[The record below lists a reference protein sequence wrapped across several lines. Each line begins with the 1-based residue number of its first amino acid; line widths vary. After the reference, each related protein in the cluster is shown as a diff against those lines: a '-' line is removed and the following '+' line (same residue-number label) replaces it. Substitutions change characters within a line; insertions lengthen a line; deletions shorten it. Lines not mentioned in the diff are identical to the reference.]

1 MMPLIRYRTRDLT
14 RILPGDCPCGRTHIR
29 MHKPMGRSDDMMVV
43 KGVNVW
49 PSQIEA
55 VLLKQGYQANYQIL
69 VDRIGNND
77 TIEVQVEMTPEMK
90 QEDVAIAAREKKIVH
105 GLKNM
110 LGIKVDVSILE
121 PKTITRSEGKAVRV
135 VDKRNLYNK

>member
-1 MMPLIRYRTRDLT
+1 ML
-14 RILPGDCPCGRTHIR
+14 
-29 MHKPMGRSDDMMVV
+29 SDEKEMFL
-43 KGVNVW
+43 W
-49 PSQIEA
+49 TYP
-55 VLLKQGYQANYQIL
+55 YPIL

>member
-1 MMPLIRYRTRDLT
+1 
-14 RILPGDCPCGRTHIR
+14 
-29 MHKPMGRSDDMMVV
+29 
-43 KGVNVW
+43 
-49 PSQIEA
+49 
-55 VLLKQGYQANYQIL
+55 
-69 VDRIGNND
+69 
-77 TIEVQVEMTPEMK
+77 MTPEMK

-110 LGIKVDVSILE
+110 LGSKVDVSILA

>member
-1 MMPLIRYRTRDLT
+1 ML
-14 RILPGDCPCGRTHIR
+14 
-29 MHKPMGRSDDMMVV
+29 
-43 KGVNVW
+43 W

-135 VDKRNLYNK
+135 VDKRNIINNLRKKNKKYPIVAVILAAIGYFLFSIILQLV

>member
-1 MMPLIRYRTRDLT
+1 
-14 RILPGDCPCGRTHIR
+14 
-29 MHKPMGRSDDMMVV
+29 
-43 KGVNVW
+43 
-49 PSQIEA
+49 
-55 VLLKQGYQANYQIL
+55 
-69 VDRIGNND
+69 
-77 TIEVQVEMTPEMK
+77 MK

-121 PKTITRSEGKAVRV
+121 PKTITRREGKAVRV

>member
-1 MMPLIRYRTRDLT
+1 
-14 RILPGDCPCGRTHIR
+14 
-29 MHKPMGRSDDMMVV
+29 MGRSDDMMVV

-77 TIEVQVEMTPEMK
+77 TIEVQEEMTPEMK

>member
-1 MMPLIRYRTRDLT
+1 
-14 RILPGDCPCGRTHIR
+14 
-29 MHKPMGRSDDMMVV
+29 MHKPMGRSDDMLVV

-90 QEDVAIAAREKKIVH
+90 QEDVAIAAREMKIVH

-110 LGIKVDVSILE
+110 LRIKVNVSILE
-121 PKTITRSEGKAVRV
+121 PKTITSSEGKAVRV

>member
-1 MMPLIRYRTRDLT
+1 M
-14 RILPGDCPCGRTHIR
+14 
-29 MHKPMGRSDDMMVV
+29 
-43 KGVNVW
+43 
-49 PSQIEA
+49 
-55 VLLKQGYQANYQIL
+55 
-69 VDRIGNND
+69 DRINNSD
-77 TIEVQVEMTPEMK
+77 TIEVQVEMTPEMQ